1 LLEIKTTTH
10 LLPRKSL
17 RPRRLRRLRFG
28 KQLRLRRPRFRK
40 RLRLRR
46 LRFRKQL
53 RLKRE

>member
-1 LLEIKTTTH
+1 LEIKTTTH